1 MANISPQTSDSSESK
16 RLFVANTIL
25 DYTYYYN
32 QLKSLNVFIYLGVSN
47 NGITWEGPVLQVLD
61 PDISQVV
68 PLTPGDPN

>member
-32 QLKSLNVFIYLGVSN
+32 QLKSLNVFMYLGVSN
-47 NGITWEGPVLQVLD
+47 NGIT
-61 PDISQVV
+61 
-68 PLTPGDPN
+68 